1 MLSFPGSFSY
11 FTNVPHE
18 CVHGSSPSSRNA
30 LVGFG
35 ISEEVVEE
43 DGPVVVGWCERMET
57 CAEIASLHYQ

>member
-1 MLSFPGSFSY
+1 MLSFPGSFPY
-11 FTNVPHE
+11 FTNVPQE

-43 DGPVVVGWCERMET
+43 N
-57 CAEIASLHYQ
+57 